1 MTTRHKHLI
10 IYYGVICLIVSFTF
24 AMGYGCR
31 RQIEPAPYPTNT
43 KLLGD
48 PLPPTIDPWDLSRTD
63 SPYFL
68 VVMDKDRN
76 LLGRYGCSADTD
88 LPGLF
93 RMIAWRFCSKDPDT
107 IILVHVWNFAWNTWW
122 MPPGFQK
129 PDNWDGL
136 LHLQTIVR
144 VGPAAY

>member
-1 MTTRHKHLI
+1 MNRTYKYWI
-10 IYYGVICLIVSFTF
+10 VYVGVQILVLGFVF

-31 RQIEPAPYPTNT
+31 WQVEPAPRPVG
-43 KLLGD
+43 LIGE
-48 PLPPTIDPWDLSRTD
+48 PLPPTVDPWDLSRTS

-93 RMIAWRFCSKDPDT
+93 RMIAWRYCGNSPDT
-107 IILVHVWNFAWNTWW
+107 IILVHVWNFAKNEWW
-122 MPPGFQK
+122 MPPGFQE
-129 PDNWDGL
+129 PENWDGL